1 MLGYLSDGNYD
12 GMVRGHMLRDCS
24 VTTADIANARAI
36 YARQSPLPAVSN
48 YVDVPR
54 LIRDRCRDIDI
65 SADLFFI
72 NKVAFFVTRS
82 RRLQFGTAIATTATT
97 KPHLVGDLSRVG
109 KLYLYISVLGFGC
122 KHALP
127 MASLT
132 ACTVGTIGSLF
143 VASHDKMP

>member
-36 YARQSPLPAVSN
+36 YGPNRDTVRGKKTRQSPLPAVSN

-82 RRLQFGTAIATTATT
+82 RRLQFGTAIATTGTT
-97 KPHLVGDLSRVG
+97 KPHLVGDLSHVV
-109 KLYLYISVLGFGC
+109 KLY
-122 KHALP
+122 
-127 MASLT
+127 M
-132 ACTVGTIGSLF
+132 
-143 VASHDKMP
+143 